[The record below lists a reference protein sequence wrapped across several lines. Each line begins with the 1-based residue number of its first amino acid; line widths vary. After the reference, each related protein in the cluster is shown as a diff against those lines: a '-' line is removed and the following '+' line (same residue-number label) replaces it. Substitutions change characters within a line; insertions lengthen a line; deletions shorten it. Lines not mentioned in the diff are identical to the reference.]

1 MFVLFFSLIISLT
14 IFVYFLPTIIA
25 FVRNKRNKI
34 GILILNL
41 FLGMTFIFWV
51 IALVWSALEEDK
63 N

>member
-1 MFVLFFSLIISLT
+1 MFIFIFSLIVSFI

-34 GILILNL
+34 GIFLLNL
-41 FLGMTFIFWV
+41 FLGMTFVFWV